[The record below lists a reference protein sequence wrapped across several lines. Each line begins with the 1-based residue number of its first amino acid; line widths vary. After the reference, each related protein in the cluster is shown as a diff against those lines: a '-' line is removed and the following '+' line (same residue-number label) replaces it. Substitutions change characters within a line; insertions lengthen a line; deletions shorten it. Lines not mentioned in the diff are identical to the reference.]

1 VPHTTRNEARVR
13 DRKGLRDRLAAR
25 SIGLEVTD
33 AAVAA
38 MAHSGLRPGV
48 RPLKRVI
55 QRELADT
62 LAVQILDGKIAE
74 GDTITVDAVDGELVL
89 R

>member
-1 VPHTTRNEARVR
+1 
-13 DRKGLRDRLAAR
+13 
-25 SIGLEVTD
+25 
-33 AAVAA
+33 
-38 MAHSGLRPGV
+38 
-48 RPLKRVI
+48 VI

-74 GDTITVDAVDGELVL
+74 GDTVTIDATPGGELLL